1 VEDRQQQVD
10 RFEPRDG
17 DRFAAVAGEIVVRFE
32 AGDGADVSGGE
43 EGVDAAIGIGHEEAH
58 RREDA
63 DVFDEEGETVETQAI
78 GLAGGQGRCGG
89 GRLESDGEEDDFLG
103 G

>member
-1 VEDRQQQVD
+1 MEDRQQQVD
-10 RFEPRDG
+10 RFEAGDG
-17 DRFAAVAGEIVVRFE
+17 DRFAAVAGEFVVRFE

-43 EGVDAAIGIGHEEAH
+43 EGVDAAIGIGDEESH

-63 DVFDEEGETVETQAI
+63 DVFDEEGETVEPQAI